1 MQSAGQLV
9 DQAEAALRALDD
21 LPLAGEH
28 PQTVLDLTARLFTL
42 ADRLDAVIQG
52 AIEQIQGC
60 GASWDAANLGPRR
73 WMIEH
78 CRRSPGEAQVRA
90 TVAERIIEHPD
101 SRAAHAQGRVNLTHL
116 KIITSTL
123 TNLPETD
130 RQMAEDILL
139 RAAEHVDPHTLARL
153 ARELEATVAP
163 DREAERAKRRY
174 ASRYLTVATTFAGM
188 VHLDGLLD
196 PETGAA
202 LQAALTSL
210 TAPQGEDDPRSA
222 GQRRADALGALARHA
237 LASEQLPEVNGS
249 KPLIQ
254 ITIDWDTLHTGIGT
268 GRIGSPGH
276 DLPIDVETVRRL
288 ACDANILP
296 VILGGPSGVLDIG
309 RVSKTWPLAIRRA
322 AALRDQ
328 GCTFPGCQAPIA
340 FCELHHIQHW
350 IDLGPTSL
358 FNATHLCVRHHQIVH
373 NKGWTVTRHPDG
385 TLTFT
390 DPTDHT
396 TSTWQPPATLADFI
410 PAADNPASRSGQPT
424 PAHRQPASTRPEGSG
439 PDLACQTANRHTTTM
454 RIRTRLD
461 DENINAGNE
470 DPAPRPQTSSQQ
482 ARFVVLAGI
491 AAVLGIDATTARIL
505 QVCHQALG
513 VTPTACRWFTFADLP
528 GNHPRRSGRRG
539 SNSRVRQAARPPP

>member
-1 MQSAGQLV
+1 MRCWGRAVQSAGQLV
-9 DQAEAALRALDD
+9 DQGEAAVRALED

-28 PQTVLDLTARLFTL
+28 PQTLLELTARLFTL

-52 AIEQIQGC
+52 AIEQIQWS

-78 CRRSPGEAQVRA
+78 CRRVPGEAQVRA
-90 TVAERIIEHPD
+90 KVAERIIEHPD
-101 SRAAHAQGRVNLTHL
+101 SRAAHSAGRVNLSHL
-116 KIITSTL
+116 KIITSTVR
-123 TNLPETD
+123 NLPEAD
-130 RQMAEDILL
+130 RDTAEEILL
-139 RAAEHVDPHTLARL
+139 RAAEHVDPNTLARL

-163 DREAERAKRRY
+163 DREEERAKRRY
-174 ASRYLTVATTFAGM
+174 ASRYLTVASTFAGM
-188 VHLDGLLD
+188 VHLTGLLD
-196 PETGAA
+196 AETGAA
-202 LQAALTSL
+202 VQAALTSL

-222 GQRRADALGALARHA
+222 GQRRADALGMLARHA

-276 DLPIDVETVRRL
+276 DLPLDVDTIRRL
-288 ACDANILP
+288 ACDATILP

-309 RVSKTWPLAIRRA
+309 RASKTWPLAIRRA
-322 AALRDQ
+322 AALRDH
-328 GCTFPGCQAPIA
+328 GCTFPGCRAPIV

-396 TSTWQPPATLADFI
+396 TSSWQPPATLADFT
-410 PAADNPASRSGQPT
+410 PAAGSPTRRPTVSPPAPAQTAPGPTSPAKQATGTRSPCGSGHVLMTKTPT
-424 PAHRQPASTRPEGSG
+424 PTTGIPHLDLRRVPSRPGS
-439 PDLACQTANRHTTTM
+439 
-454 RIRTRLD
+454 
-461 DENINAGNE
+461 
-470 DPAPRPQTSSQQ
+470 SY
-482 ARFVVLAGI
+482 
-491 AAVLGIDATTARIL
+491 
-505 QVCHQALG
+505 
-513 VTPTACRWFTFADLP
+513 
-528 GNHPRRSGRRG
+528 
-539 SNSRVRQAARPPP
+539 